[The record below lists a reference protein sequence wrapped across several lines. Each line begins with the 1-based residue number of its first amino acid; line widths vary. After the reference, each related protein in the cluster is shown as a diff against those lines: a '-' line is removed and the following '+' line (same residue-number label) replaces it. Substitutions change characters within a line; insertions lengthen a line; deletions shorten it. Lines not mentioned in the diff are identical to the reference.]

1 MCLILQISQAVLDY
15 RGYQFCW
22 IPKLSSTVT
31 QISQLSLALKILY
44 NFVMGKTPLFSYYGP
59 SIRQPSSA
67 TRNIRQFQTIT
78 MLNKRNIFKQVSSDN
93 RPIK

>member
-15 RGYQFCW
+15 RGYQ
-22 IPKLSSTVT
+22 PLSSTVI
-31 QISQLSLALKILY
+31 QMSQLSLALKILD
-44 NFVMGKTPLFSYYGP
+44 NFFMGKTPFFSYYGP
-59 SIRQPSSA
+59 SIRQPSWT

-78 MLNKRNIFKQVSSDN
+78 MLNKRNNFKQVSSDN